1 MPVTFMYA
9 AASSMLVTKE
19 FVYGKAIPRSAS
31 RGVAADDIRA
41 RIPFSRCGDEC
52 AIMSAV
58 CRVDFRYNKKYNNPQ
73 PKNSSDI
80 VQADTRRLASK
91 SNPACSPNIS
101 IRACNKMSY
110 SKYETRIYIRAKS
123 GHYLRRSALTP
134 RRDHESMATA
144 APGAYVGTGSD
155 VGTARAH
162 GTDNRQI
169 ASGDG
174 PGIGRF
180 EPYFGENPKPY
191 MLSPYD
197 SFGRENFALPEA
209 YLGYSPYMTN
219 VMINLIKSEDMWPTV
234 VLPYRETK
242 DTSAIK
248 WDEIHFNR
256 HFLGPVPEEG
266 VSRLVSQEMSER
278 RDHYTRYGLAMILE
292 HGFMNTDKGRMC
304 YVNNLQQIRNAV
316 LETIYL
322 GVLEAYLRC
331 KKYDDMWNERFG
343 GVRSAAAARKS
354 LMMEIEDW
362 ATIQKTE
369 HGWDL
374 LDSRCKRYLRSKN
387 VTPDT
392 WIIPEGLKPYI
403 SQVRR
408 ENYTY
413 MLAGPE
419 GPQNFKSGLNGQP
432 ANVVDARNDCK
443 IYESKSFELPDMNE
457 PVDVMRRNRAI
468 GEFYIMREDTEA
480 AQHCQKYLSSHR
492 NIVIYDEDVDNFTE
506 IRLMDAFSNDPLLSR
521 NSFLG
526 QGYPETGERKRIYP
540 PGDASNNIESLVK
553 FGEIP
558 DEHSNTHNTGPPMSD
573 NTLNLFAETFFNEE
587 DKRGFIDKLGRSM
600 PQYLL
605 KMNDKDYDMCTNN
618 FAENAKQLFNAVGEV
633 QCGTEWKHIRDAKEN
648 ITKCTRQLF
657 SKSNDTYAFW
667 LLCHGSAADK
677 DAIDTNDV
685 PENEARACTK
695 IIENLREMYIRQ
707 ISSRSGEGDPT
718 PLPPQMSVQ
727 CFQQTTCA
735 VFLTFLRMTSTSVG
749 FVKLFEN
756 LERDVE
762 RVSGDICGLWFD
774 NCADAS
780 SKGAYVSPNLELYNG
795 VMQDRILKPSDPESG
810 SHKFGTSR
818 DSIPNKTF
826 QAALFVTRVL
836 FQYLSESQVI
846 KRGEACDCVPVG
858 YNTYRGIEQLSA
870 VNNNRSYES
879 DKCSGM
885 IQSYAH
891 MRGSLVGIFSSEE
904 LGIFKNEEDL
914 FNICV
919 ARHTVP
925 GNVHLSLAD
934 LDEKPVTEMKIL
946 KMNAEIWNTFYSRII
961 ENTPADSTYQVRFQM
976 DADTEAMACTS
987 NSPRTNCTFSS
998 FLTFLNTIG
1007 ADEDVKMKLSTDG
1020 GREVACCLNLLDNSA
1035 IDASSN
1041 LYEAINK
1048 YAKIIPRR
1056 FARNTMAQTE
1066 EIPEAQIPIFLSR
1079 LFLAHAFE
1087 VAYTSA
1093 SGLSS
1098 FTRLEELF
1106 QNYKNDLEETNDG
1119 ATQCETATMDALKIM
1134 SINSVCISRKID
1146 EGLAEAMCAVTF
1158 LNDMICVQAPIEKA
1172 ELEADIYL
1180 KMDTGAEIATVFK
1193 APESFKNT
1201 QSVFKRK
1208 ELECRSDTSLAEF
1221 LHYLNY
1227 YRRRPEYEAM
1237 RSCDQIYDNYCA
1249 LFEDSSPL
1257 AETRRVRFDLG
1268 GGGQSSGLPS
1278 RHDHDGM
1285 TIETTDR
1292 CLQRMRGALDSR
1304 LRSKP
1309 HALMVYL
1316 LFCMQEV
1323 NSEFL
1328 QKLIEGDVMFPF
1340 GYLLLRPY
1348 QTYEMCTAVLT
1359 KSGAETGET
1368 LIGHYDF
1375 QLSDNVV
1382 QKMHYGNFTIYEK
1395 SIVYRPMNVHLAE
1408 DIFCANYVGGAGSQ
1422 FKIAKT
1428 DGGVTDEMDAYYN
1441 KMPSL
1446 YACAIGFDEQIKDN
1460 PISVT
1465 GTFEPHTCLSSIKT
1479 PHYSTCMAYH
1489 NFYNFHPQTAPNGDM
1504 PYFDS
1509 ASRGNTMC
1517 FQGHQASYNHNSG
1530 YLDRVTLNTGHWGE
1544 RIYPGCGKVRR
1555 GLSKYL
1561 EPVNYTTMR
1570 KGGGGAT
1577 SSGFACMA

>member
-1 MPVTFMYA
+1 
-9 AASSMLVTKE
+9 
-19 FVYGKAIPRSAS
+19 
-31 RGVAADDIRA
+31 
-41 RIPFSRCGDEC
+41 
-52 AIMSAV
+52 
-58 CRVDFRYNKKYNNPQ
+58 
-73 PKNSSDI
+73 
-80 VQADTRRLASK
+80 
-91 SNPACSPNIS
+91 
-101 IRACNKMSY
+101 
-110 SKYETRIYIRAKS
+110 
-123 GHYLRRSALTP
+123 
-134 RRDHESMATA
+134 MATA

-1180 KMDTGAEIATVFK
+1180 KMDTGAEIAT
-1193 APESFKNT
+1193 
-1201 QSVFKRK
+1201 
-1208 ELECRSDTSLAEF
+1208 
-1221 LHYLNY
+1221 
-1227 YRRRPEYEAM
+1227 
-1237 RSCDQIYDNYCA
+1237 
-1249 LFEDSSPL
+1249 
-1257 AETRRVRFDLG
+1257 
-1268 GGGQSSGLPS
+1268 
-1278 RHDHDGM
+1278 
-1285 TIETTDR
+1285 
-1292 CLQRMRGALDSR
+1292 
-1304 LRSKP
+1304 
-1309 HALMVYL
+1309 
-1316 LFCMQEV
+1316 EV